1 LKKLWKKWKLTP
13 FPLTIKIRIMPI
25 NHNLESDNV
34 VGYEADGKPITCEEL
49 KDQCDQAAA
58 DIENGNYHTIEELRK
73 EMKEW

>member
-1 LKKLWKKWKLTP
+1 
-13 FPLTIKIRIMPI
+13 MPI